1 MKKVFCSLLS
11 AMMLLSAAI
20 PGFAANI
27 GDVAGEVVYTDIAT
41 YINHYPISA
50 YAYDGGM
57 VVVAEDLRNYGFE
70 ITYDD
75 GSRSLSIL
83 PNKDM
88 STLTGM
94 GTIYKNGNRLGKHFA
109 DALYSD
115 INVYL
120 NGSWIPSCAINGYMM
135 VKLEDLANEAIGT
148 SFTWDDSTRSA
159 KLWID
164 WAGITQYKALME
176 DTRVQDAIMSKIN
189 AIDRQLD
196 IDINNSGGV
205 TLNMRKAISKAT
217 ESLKALLEQ
226 NGYSVPYISVSND
239 IGGSL
244 GRMAEAYEY
253 YEKLKEYTIN
263 VLCK

>member
-41 YINHYPISA
+41 YINHYPIPS
-50 YAYDGGM
+50 YSYNGNM
-57 VVVAEDLRNYGFE
+57 LVVAEDLRNYAFNVDWNNDARTLN
-70 ITYDD
+70 ITPNYDS
-75 GSRSLSIL
+75 GGIA
-83 PNKDM
+83 
-88 STLTGM
+88 GC
-94 GTIYKNGNRLGKHFA
+94 GTVYSNRDKHGQTFA
-109 DALYSD
+109 YALYSD
-115 INVYL
+115 IKVYI
-120 NGSWIPSCAINGYMM
+120 NGRDIPSYNINGYTL
-135 VKLEDLANEAIGT
+135 VPVEDLANVSEGT
-148 SFTWDDSTRSA
+148 EYTWDPSTRSA

-244 GRMAEAYEY
+244 GRMAEDSEY